1 MRRSRYREAPCK
13 ESDPAL
19 AINSLTVK
27 FGVSRN
33 DDASM
38 ASASPEKSN
47 QTYGTVDLTGPPQRP
62 ASVLRQWC
70 YINSKRASGTG
81 GRTEK
86 CIVGS
91 SGW

>member
-47 QTYGTVDLTGPPQRP
+47 QT
-62 ASVLRQWC
+62 
-70 YINSKRASGTG
+70 
-81 GRTEK
+81 
-86 CIVGS
+86 
-91 SGW
+91 